1 MAALMIA
8 DAESTG
14 KKKSALIVTITS
26 VAVLSVV
33 GLGGGWLV
41 GKMLAP
47 ALTPPAGQEAP
58 AEPEAK
64 AAGGHEAG
72 GEKGE
77 IPNISASQPNLVSL
91 DPIVTNLAYPSENWI
106 RIELALLFNGTPD
119 PALAE
124 EIHQDVLAY
133 LRTVSLQQVQGPRGF
148 QYLRDDV
155 SEIVDQRSQG
165 RISKVLFR
173 MFVIE

>member
-1 MAALMIA
+1 MVLLTT
-8 DAESTG
+8 DAEPAG
-14 KKKSALIVTITS
+14 KKKSTLIVTIAG
-26 VAVLSVV
+26 VAALSVV

-41 GKMLAP
+41 GTTLIPEQA
-47 ALTPPAGQEAP
+47 PPAGQAEADVGGRR
-58 AEPEAK
+58 E

-77 IPNISASQPNLVSL
+77 IPNIADSQPQLVRL

-106 RIELALLFNGTPD
+106 RIELALLFNGAPD
-119 PALAE
+119 AALAE

-173 MFVIE
+173 TFVIE

>member
-14 KKKSALIVTITS
+14 KKKSALIVTIAS

-47 ALTPPAGQEAP
+47 ELAPPAGQAAP
-58 AEPEAK
+58 AEPAAN
-64 AAGGHEAG
+64 AAGGHGAG
-72 GEKGE
+72 GEKDG
-77 IPNISASQPNLVSL
+77 IPNISASQPNLVAL

>member
-1 MAALMIA
+1 MIT
-8 DAESTG
+8 DGESAG
-14 KKKSALIVTITS
+14 KKKSALIVTIAS

-58 AEPEAK
+58 AAPEAK
-64 AAGGHEAG
+64 AAGGNEAG